1 MDTEEKNERNSER
14 PETGERPEA
23 SPLRDAKRR
32 LTAGA
37 VALVTSASVLLGGIF
52 HSPALMPEELDLTPQ
67 VAYAESDEDDLDG
80 SGDGGNDGGGE
91 KSGAERAAEA
101 EETASP
107 PEVRDDERRRLR
119 RGKLALKLLAIPLCA
134 AVCWF
139 ALSGASALFAGVLG
153 TVAAKL
159 LAWALTA
166 AALLL
171 GAAAAIKA
179 VFPDLPLKKIFNRRS
194 ISGVLIGGA
203 ALAAVDLLVPLFWAE
218 YSRVEALV
226 RAVGILAVIG
236 TAAGSFARRE
246 KKRRDAG
253 AAAVAAEPARGEESE
268 AEAEKPM
275 TREDILALADTVS
288 RKK

>member
-1 MDTEEKNERNSER
+1 MKYKNIIK
-14 PETGERPEA
+14 TA
-23 SPLRDAKRR
+23 FLV
-32 LTAGA
+32 LAGA

-246 KKRRDAG
+246 KKRRDAE

>member
-80 SGDGGNDGGGE
+80 SGDGGNDGGVRRPGP
-91 KSGAERAAEA
+91 RAG
-101 EETASP
+101 TPSP
-107 PEVRDDERRRLR
+107 PLRR

-246 KKRRDAG
+246 KKRRDAE